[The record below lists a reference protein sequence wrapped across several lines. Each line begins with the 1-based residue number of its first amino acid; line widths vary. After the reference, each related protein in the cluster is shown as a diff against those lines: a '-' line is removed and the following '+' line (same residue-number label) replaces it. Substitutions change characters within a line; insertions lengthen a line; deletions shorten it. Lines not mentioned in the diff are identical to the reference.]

1 MMRWIDCQLPVD
13 ERIENLRT
21 ELSAKS
27 PFPTAIANILVQRGY
42 ESLEQ
47 VKSFLRPETNE
58 LRDAWDLKDMDLAVN
73 RILLAVERNER
84 ILIYGD
90 YDVDGTTS
98 VALLTLFLEEWGIET
113 EYYIP
118 DRYQEGY
125 GLSYQGVDFA
135 HDNGFHLVIALDC
148 GTKAVDKAQVLAERG
163 IDFIIVDHH
172 RPGSVLPTRA
182 AMVNPMQD
190 GCDYPCKALS
200 ACGLTFKLI
209 ECLNEMFSEAFPDRD
224 PHLDPFEKYSD
235 LVTLSIACDIVP
247 IVDENRS
254 IAAAGLKKLRSNPL
268 PGLAALMA
276 LSDRERSWNIGDLVF
291 FLGPRI
297 NSAGRLRS
305 ARASVSLLLGDE
317 AERDAFALALEGYN
331 ESRKELDQAITKEAL
346 KLIAEHPNGDKLP
359 ATVLY
364 RDGWHKGVIGIVA
377 SRLIEHHFRPTVL
390 LTKSKDKWVGSG
402 RSVPGFDLYSALDA
416 CREHI
421 LQFGGHKYAAG
432 LTVNDEDIAQF
443 KEKFESVVAE
453 RITAE
458 QTMPILEIAHRLN
471 FRSVTAKFIRLM
483 NMLAPF
489 GPGNKEPVFLAE
501 DVTVKEA
508 RILKED
514 HVKFM
519 LSQEGLTFE
528 GIGFNLARRWEAVN
542 SLRLHVAFQPD
553 IKRWK
558 GNVYVQL
565 RIIDFKAA

>member
-1 MMRWIDCQLPVD
+1 MMRWIDRQLPD
-13 ERIENLRT
+13 SETIDALAEG
-21 ELSAKS
+21 LSAKS
-27 PFPTAIANILVQRGY
+27 PFPKTLANILVQRGY
-42 ESLEQ
+42 ETFEQ
-47 VKSFLRPETNE
+47 VRAFLRPQIDQ
-58 LRDAWDLKDMDLAVN
+58 LRDPWDLKDMDLAVN
-73 RILLAVERNER
+73 RIVLAVERKEK

-98 VALLTLFLEEWGIET
+98 VALLTLFLGEWGVET
-113 EYYIP
+113 QYYIP
-118 DRYQEGY
+118 DRYKEGY

-135 HDNGFHLVIALDC
+135 DENGFQLVIALDC
-148 GTKAVDKAQVLAERG
+148 GTKAVDKAQVMAERG

-172 RPGSVLPTRA
+172 RPGSVLPARV

-190 GCDYPCKALS
+190 GCNYPCKALS
-200 ACGLTFKLI
+200 ACGLTYKLI
-209 ECLNEMFSEAFPDRD
+209 ECLNEYFSEAFPEQD
-224 PHLDPFEKYSD
+224 PLIDPLEKYCD

-247 IVDENRS
+247 IVDENRA
-254 IAAAGLKKLRSNPL
+254 IAAAGLEKLRHDPL

-276 LSDRERSWNIGDLVF
+276 LSDRERSWNVGDLVF

-331 ESRKELDQAITKEAL
+331 ESRKELDRSMTLEAL
-346 KLIAEHPNGDKLP
+346 ELIAQNPMGADLP

-364 RDGWHKGVIGIVA
+364 QDGWHKGVIGIVA
-377 SRLIEHHFRPTVL
+377 SRLVEHHFRPTVL
-390 LTKSKDKWVGSG
+390 LTKSQENWVGSG
-402 RSVPGFDLYSALDA
+402 RSVPGFDLYAALDA

-432 LTVNDEDIAQF
+432 LTVRDKDIVQF
-443 KEKFESVVAE
+443 KEKFEQVVAQ
-453 RITAE
+453 RITPE
-458 QTMPILEIAHRLN
+458 QKLPILEIAHRLR
-471 FRSVTAKFIRLM
+471 FREITAKFIRLL
-483 NMLAPF
+483 NRLAPF
-489 GPGNKEPVFLAE
+489 GPGNMEPVFLAE
-501 DVTVKEA
+501 EVTVKEV

-519 LSQEGLTFE
+519 LVQDGMTFE

-542 SLRLHVAFQPD
+542 SLQLHVAYQPD

-565 RIIDFKAA
+565 RIMDFKAS